1 MATTRSSFFDSVI
14 AAAHRT
20 TGTIWNRGKTLV
32 GTRFVHEQR
41 PAGRSCRQNLAAA
54 LWSVISGGKRDRGGI
69 YLDRTRLQKHLRAG
83 FVLALLGTTAFS
95 VAACGRNGPPEPPPG
110 PLFSSYP
117 PPETAPAGPAIADA
131 APRRQARR
139 SREAST
145 PTGTRSPRQASESR
159 SSLISYCN
167 KMSLSAHSHDCP
179 RLMPCIDGDGRYS
192 GTRPMRTRQF
202 EDEDTVHFGI
212 SDLMCCMRTPR

>member
-1 MATTRSSFFDSVI
+1 VVVKGI
-14 AAAHRT
+14 A
-20 TGTIWNRGKTLV
+20 GVFIWIERVCKSTCAPVSCWHFWALPPSAW
-32 GTRFVHEQR
+32 R
-41 PAGRSCRQNLAAA
+41 PAA
-54 LWSVISGGKRDRGGI
+54 VTDRPN
-69 YLDRTRLQKHLRAG
+69 T
-83 FVLALLGTTAFS
+83 
-95 VAACGRNGPPEPPPG
+95 G

-117 PPETAPAGPAIADA
+117 PPAAAPAGPAIADA

-212 SDLMCCMRTPR
+212 SDLMCCMRAPR

>member
-117 PPETAPAGPAIADA
+117 PPETAPSSYPPPAAAPAGPAIADA
-131 APRRQARR
+131 APAAPGQAQQRGFD
-139 SREAST
+139 AYGN
-145 PTGTRSPRQASESR
+145 PVAPASERKSFF
-159 SSLISYCN
+159 LDFI
-167 KMSLSAHSHDCP
+167 L
-179 RLMPCIDGDGRYS
+179 
-192 GTRPMRTRQF
+192 Q
-202 EDEDTVHFGI
+202 
-212 SDLMCCMRTPR
+212 